1 MARRG
6 SPVDETIECAGIGS
20 GEATDRLLA
29 VAASE
34 YRAVNVG
41 ANRFQFA
48 RTYRPTWTI
57 VCAICLFPI
66 GLLFLLVRSTE
77 TWAATVEE
85 DHRRVRVRLTGPVLA
100 HVLVA
105 ARTALT
111 AGPLVAPVAP
121 SPGVV
126 ADPVSTPAAS
136 GPAAPGILAQ
146 PVAVPAPM
154 TPPPSAAS
162 VPSWAAPVAPPPA
175 ALPHPGAWPAA
186 PPAPA
191 ELVAPHAAA
200 VAPPPSPA
208 PPQAVAAPAPAPAPV
223 PARAPVPSWIQ
234 EDPRVRADAT
244 QVVPV
249 EAVRA
254 ATVVLAFDT
263 GETVPGESLMLV
275 GRDPER
281 GPDESAA
288 VLVPV
293 ADPELSVSKT
303 HLSVGLSDG
312 AAWACDRGSTNGTSI
327 GLADGSV
334 IDLTPGERVPIGPG
348 ATVRFGARSFVVT
361 LVEGGGGSG

>member
-41 ANRFQFA
+41 GARLQFA

-57 VCAICLFPI
+57 VCVICLFPI

-162 VPSWAAPVAPPPA
+162 VPSWAAPVAPRPA

-191 ELVAPHAAA
+191 ELAAPHRGRCRSAALSRTTAGRRRTGTRTGTRAGACAGA
-200 VAPPPSPA
+200 VVDPGGSPRALPTPPRSYRSRLFVWPRSCSRST
-208 PPQAVAAPAPAPAPV
+208 
-223 PARAPVPSWIQ
+223 PARRCPASP
-234 EDPRVRADAT
+234 
-244 QVVPV
+244 
-249 EAVRA
+249 
-254 ATVVLAFDT
+254 
-263 GETVPGESLMLV
+263 
-275 GRDPER
+275 
-281 GPDESAA
+281 
-288 VLVPV
+288 
-293 ADPELSVSKT
+293 
-303 HLSVGLSDG
+303 
-312 AAWACDRGSTNGTSI
+312 
-327 GLADGSV
+327 
-334 IDLTPGERVPIGPG
+334 
-348 ATVRFGARSFVVT
+348 
-361 LVEGGGGSG
+361 